1 MRTMYFCVML
11 CIFFSS
17 CGQKNEKLEN
27 ALKLAKE
34 NQKEL
39 EKVLA
44 HYAQHPADALKLK
57 AAEFL
62 IENMPG
68 HYTIQGTLINEYR
81 EKIYADTTA
90 SYFAKKALDISL
102 SKIDWLRDASRKEE
116 DIEHIKADFLIRHI
130 DLSFERLNQY
140 PWLEDYPFD
149 LFLEYLLPY
158 RFENERLDLW
168 IDSLHVSRKT
178 IEIHS
183 LRNGYQYIKEFAES
197 EKTFD
202 LSFIRQL
209 FGRQIYVDC
218 SHASIKYNFKLRAL
232 GFPST
237 IEYIVHF
244 ANRNGYHNWCKPI
257 SAEYKEY
264 EDIGISGKKTAK
276 VYQKTYSRN
285 KTLIP
290 HEGEYLP
297 EMFRDPFLKDIS
309 SQYLH
314 TENIRVHVNN
324 SSHTMPH
331 YAFLCVF
338 NNLEWQPTAIGK
350 VKRKK
355 AEFKD
360 IGKDIAYLPV
370 CFDKQNRTIINYPFI
385 LNLKGEVEYLIPDTS
400 TRQVIRIKRKYPLNE
415 NLLSYAR
422 ELERITFEGSNDPEL
437 QESDTL
443 LTNLETSEITYLFGE
458 IKTRKLYRHYR
469 ITSPISTNIGEIIL
483 ISSRGERLKG
493 TTDSIFT
500 KGFDHNPLTNTRVKK
515 DEAVNIRFDS
525 PVEIAKIICLP
536 RSDGNGIYPENEYEL
551 FYHDLN
557 GWQSLG
563 RKTATDY
570 YLEYD
575 NIPKDALL
583 WLRNRTTGIEER
595 IFTYQDQKIKF
606 W

>member
-17 CGQKNEKLEN
+17 CGQKNDKLEN

-168 IDSLHVSRKT
+168 IDSLHISSEDLKAY
-178 IEIHS
+178 S
-183 LRNGYQYIKEFAES
+183 LGNGIQYMMNFTEPQ
-197 EKTFD
+197 T
-202 LSFIRQL
+202 SFVPFFIQKL
-209 FGRQIYVDC
+209 FRYHIYVEC
-218 SHASIKYNFKLRAL
+218 SHSTLEENFRSRAL
-232 GFPST
+232 GLPSAVKH
-237 IEYIVHF
+237 IFHY
-244 ANRNGYHNWCKPI
+244 ANRNGFHHWNELV
-257 SAEYKEY
+257 SAEFKDDEKVHV
-264 EDIGISGKKTAK
+264 SGKKMAR
-276 VYQKTYSRN
+276 VYLKTYSHNPIYSPHKNEYIPELFRN
-285 KTLIP
+285 
-290 HEGEYLP
+290 
-297 EMFRDPFLKDIS
+297 PFIKDIS
-309 SQYLH
+309 NRYLH
-314 TENIRVHVNN
+314 TTNIRIRINDKLTN
-324 SSHTMPH
+324 TPH
-331 YAFLCVF
+331 HAYLGIF
-338 NNLEWQPTAIGK
+338 NNLNWQPAIIGK

-355 AEFKD
+355 IEFKN
-360 IGKDIAYLPV
+360 IAKNLVYLPL
-370 CFDKQNRTIINYPFI
+370 CFENKEATSINYPFI